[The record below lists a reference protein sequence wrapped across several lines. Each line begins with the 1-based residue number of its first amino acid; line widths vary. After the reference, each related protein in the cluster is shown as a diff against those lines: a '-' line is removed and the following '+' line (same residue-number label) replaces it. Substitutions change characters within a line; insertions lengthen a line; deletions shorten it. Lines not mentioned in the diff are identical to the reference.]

1 LFTQRIRAA
10 EVQRVIGNA
19 PRWPD
24 VKYVKPCSRRRFER
38 LASAVRVPEALP
50 VTSDEKGP
58 LSVTRGSGGP
68 PGERHGQ
75 YRHGERTKA
84 VIAEQQKFSALL
96 TMLRVG
102 LT

>member
-1 LFTQRIRAA
+1 MLTTAVRAA
-10 EVQRVIGNA
+10 
-19 PRWPD
+19 
-24 VKYVKPCSRRRFER
+24 R
-38 LASAVRVPEALP
+38 LCCTGLTWPEALP
-50 VTSDEKGP
+50 VTSDEEGP

-68 PGERHGQ
+68 PGERNGQ

-96 TMLRVG
+96 TMLRVR